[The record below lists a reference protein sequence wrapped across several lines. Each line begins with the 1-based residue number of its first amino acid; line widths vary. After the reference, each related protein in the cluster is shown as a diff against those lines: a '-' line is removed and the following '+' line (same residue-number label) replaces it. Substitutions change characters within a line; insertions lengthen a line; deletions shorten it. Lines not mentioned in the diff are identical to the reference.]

1 LLRRALELGLAAG
14 LARQPD
20 RFSVCSK
27 RDAGCEMTEETGTV
41 TDFAAEL
48 RGKLVDELREWE
60 PFRVATVEN
69 AMRTVPRHV
78 FLPGVPVEEAY
89 SHGNVITHRD
99 SEGVTVS
106 SASAAGTVAGML
118 QQLEVR
124 PGHRVLEIGAGT
136 GYNAA
141 LLTHLVAPGGK

>member
-1 LLRRALELGLAAG
+1 
-14 LARQPD
+14 
-20 RFSVCSK
+20 
-27 RDAGCEMTEETGTV
+27 MTEGTSTV
-41 TDFAAEL
+41 TDLAAEL
-48 RGKLVDELREWE
+48 RGRLVDELCEWE
-60 PFRVATVEN
+60 PFRTAAVED
-69 AMRTVPRHV
+69 AMRTVPRHL
-78 FLPGVPVEEAY
+78 FLPGVPIENAY
-89 SHGNVITHRD
+89 SQGNVVTHRD
-99 SEGVTVS
+99 SEGVPVS